1 MTEEISEYLSLKPGN
16 IVVDCT
22 VGAGG
27 HSINILKQIAP
38 AGRLIGIDQDEEILE
53 LARRRLK
60 GYEKNCKL
68 VYGNFKD
75 IDTILGQLNIKE
87 IDAVLYDLGV
97 SSFQLDSSERGFSF
111 LRDGPL
117 DMRMDKNGQLS
128 AFDLVN
134 NLPKEEI
141 SRIIFKYGEERYSRR
156 IASLIV
162 EKRKEH
168 FISSTKALADIVSGA
183 LPRGR
188 RREKIHPATRTF
200 QAFRI
205 AVNNELEALQISLNK
220 AVGLLRGGSRICVLS
235 FQSLEDRIVKNKFR
249 DLARESILKVLTK
262 KPLRS
267 GPQERKENPRS
278 RSAKLR
284 AAEKIG

>member
-1 MTEEISEYLSLKPGN
+1 MLEEVIKTTSALAHKNNLTIS
-16 IVVDCT
+16 
-22 VGAGG
+22 
-27 HSINILKQIAP
+27 
-38 AGRLIGIDQDEEILE
+38 
-53 LARRRLK
+53 
-60 GYEKNCKL
+60 
-68 VYGNFKD
+68 
-75 IDTILGQLNIKE
+75 
-87 IDAVLYDLGV
+87 
-97 SSFQLDSSERGFSF
+97 
-111 LRDGPL
+111 
-117 DMRMDKNGQLS
+117 
-128 AFDLVN
+128 LVN